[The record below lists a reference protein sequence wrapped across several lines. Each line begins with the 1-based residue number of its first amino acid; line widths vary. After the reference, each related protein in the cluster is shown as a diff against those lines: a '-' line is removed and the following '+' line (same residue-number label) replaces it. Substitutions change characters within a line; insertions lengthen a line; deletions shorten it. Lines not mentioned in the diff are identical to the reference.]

1 MNQFEI
7 RAARDKALKAAFA
20 GIDPEGHTA
29 RQIQQAADKIHR
41 ETLRAI
47 LEDLVHARV
56 LTVERRPKDN
66 RYRTT
71 PLWEE
76 AFAAYVLARNARIS
90 GARVALPVDDCD
102 DEPALGVPLVAYA
115 LRNQPTSVWALGGA
129 L

>member
-1 MNQFEI
+1 MNQHEI

-20 GIDPEGHTA
+20 GIGPEGHTA
-29 RQIQQAADKIHR
+29 LQIQQAAGKIHR

-66 RYRTT
+66 RYRPA

-76 AFAAYVLARNARIS
+76 AFEAYIRTRNARL
-90 GARVALPVDDCD
+90 GFQPYAAAVEDDA
-102 DEPALGVPLVAYA
+102 EPAQGVPMVAYA
-115 LRNQPTSVWALGGA
+115 LRHQPTSVWALGA
-129 L
+129 RM